1 MRRRYRN
8 DQREMIFEVF
18 RGHLIRT
25 IVLPDGGRYVH
36 RCMRE
41 TFEDVLHAIEERA
54 DDGVTLGP
62 LAEAIDAPSTQVNV
76 ALEFLKERGCVVV
89 RGRRS
94 FPATNVL
101 FEDAMTEFCYLAEEP
116 N

>member
-8 DQREMIFEVF
+8 DEREMIFEVI
-18 RGHLIRT
+18 RGQLVRT
-25 IVLPDGGRYVH
+25 IVLPDGGSYVH

-41 TFEDVLHAIEERA
+41 TFEEVAHAIEERA

-76 ALEFLKERGCVVV
+76 ALEFLKERGCVIV

-94 FPATNVL
+94 FPASNFL
-101 FEDAMTEFCYLAEEP
+101 FEDAMTEFYYLAESP
-116 N
+116 A